1 MESAKAPGQQTTLTS
16 RLIEGPLGAGHA
28 QCLENEGPLTLGR
41 CATVRNSSGPRI
53 PEEEWPLGG
62 DAGKW
67 GRGRPKWRDWLSKGS
82 EAEEYSHERKKVRK
96 SVWRSIMLEK
106 R

>member
-1 MESAKAPGQQTTLTS
+1 MRDSHLT
-16 RLIEGPLGAGHA
+16 H
-28 QCLENEGPLTLGR
+28 Q
-41 CATVRNSSGPRI
+41 GPRI

-67 GRGRPKWRDWLSKGS
+67 GRGRSKWRDWLSKGR
-82 EAEEYSHERKKVRK
+82 EAEEHSHKRKKVRK
-96 SVWRSIMLEK
+96 SVWRSLLLGK